1 MATNSNFSNTKS
13 VATFKA
19 EHGSTM
25 QVVKNPHNGNIFF
38 TCGDGTTGYISKPV
52 QEKITKGEP
61 LGILMVSHVVADDFN
76 GYMLHSQSQDNVMLD
91 L

>member
-1 MATNSNFSNTKS
+1 MANSNFSNTKS
-13 VATFKA
+13 VASFKA
-19 EHGSTM
+19 EHGNQM
-25 QVVKNPHNGNIFF
+25 QVVKNPNNGNIFF
-38 TCGDGTTGYISKPV
+38 TCADGTTGYISKPV

-61 LGILMVSHVVADDFN
+61 LGVLMVSHVKSEEFD

>member
-1 MATNSNFSNTKS
+1 MANSNFSNTQS
-13 VATFKA
+13 VASFKA
-19 EHGSTM
+19 EHGNQL
-25 QVVKNPHNGNIFF
+25 QVIKNPQNGNIFF

-61 LGILMVSHVVADDFN
+61 LGVLMVSYIVADDFK